1 MELDGFSS
9 LVGLTGFEVYRLHVF
24 QVCLA
29 FIEARGVPV
38 KKAGPTLFVRAKLL
52 QKDLDFKLDTYE
64 VPTYAD
70 PVWRQIY
77 TLKFER
83 STGGL
88 LLQLRSTSSGL
99 FSSGSKLLG
108 ETILTWD
115 TLLSSPTLSVKEWFP
130 LMKRKSSVS
139 STLHVSASITPPVA
153 APFLLRFYSFKAGQ
167 DGVSKEGP
175 YQAYRNVLDHVNK
188 ERFTVSIQ

>member
-1 MELDGFSS
+1 MESDGFLS

-29 FIEARGVPV
+29 FIGARGVPV

-52 QKDLDFKLDTYE
+52 QKDPDFKLDTYE

-139 STLHVSASITPPVA
+139 STLHVSASITPPVT
-153 APFLLRFYSFKAGQ
+153 APFLLRFNSFKAGQ
-167 DGVSKEGP
+167 DGVSKEGH
-175 YQAYRNVLDHVNK
+175 YQAYRYVLDHVNK